1 MQSIAL
7 IKAKDRSRYIVRKV
21 RILEREL
28 LSSVNLRLSLNLI
41 IIIKNLLIKS

>member
-1 MQSIAL
+1 LRSIAL
-7 IKAKDRSRYIVRKV
+7 IKAKGKGGHVVRRA

-28 LSSVNLRLSLNLI
+28 LSSVNLRLSLNLA